1 MFDMSEQ
8 RLQSDDRS
16 NSSNQRVVDSLVNAV
31 RTAVQRTAVRTAVR
45 TADDDSD
52 FTSVLSATRAAMRR
66 RGASNNMPGKCCL
79 FVYILT

>member
-31 RTAVQRTAVRTAVR
+31 RTAVQRTAVLNH
-45 TADDDSD
+45 DDDSD
-52 FTSVLSATRAAMRR
+52 FASVLSATRAAMRR
-66 RGASNNMPGKCCL
+66 RSARNNVPGKYCL